1 MFFFQNLSVIN
12 PYNADIFFK
21 FKVSKQSGFKNWV
34 PLFES
39 KSFLVNSAKHKFLID
54 EAFRDFVDHGAMN
67 GNFQCYKIRWFAV
80 VIYRSDQIIL
90 FKGSVRKSVWD

>member
-12 PYNADIFFK
+12 PYNADMFFK

-39 KSFLVNSAKHKFLID
+39 KSFLVNSPKHKFLID
-54 EAFRDFVDHGAMN
+54 EAFRDFVDHSTMN
-67 GNFQCYKIRWFAV
+67 GKFQYFKIRWLTM
-80 VIYRSDQIIL
+80 L
-90 FKGSVRKSVWD
+90 FYYYCV